1 MHYTLKEVNK
11 SYYFVIFYIV
21 AIVFLLIATFFL
33 CRCSVKTESS
43 VPVVKIDT
51 LYFTKYDTVYVPK
64 IQWKE
69 KIKEVK
75 IIDTVYVSK
84 DTFLEVTQKHYED
97 SIASIYISGI
107 EPELDSV
114 RYFLPT
120 KEVCIKKEIQT
131 TKYKKSGLVFS
142 IGLYCGYGG
151 AINNGVLFMS
161 PEIGVGGSIGWGW
174 IIDTQKQRK

>member
-1 MHYTLKEVNK
+1 MNYKSPYVKK
-11 SYYFVIFYIV
+11 SYYCVFFYIV

-33 CRCSVKTESS
+33 GRCSVKTESS
-43 VPVVKIDT
+43 EPVVKIDT
-51 LYFTKYDTVYVPK
+51 SYFTKYDTVYVHK

-97 SIASIYISGI
+97 SIASIYVSGI

-114 RYFLPT
+114 IYFLPT

-142 IGLYCGYGG
+142 MGLYCGYGA

-161 PEIGVGGSIGWGW
+161 PEIGIGGSIGFGW

>member
-1 MHYTLKEVNK
+1 MNYKSQYVKK
-11 SYYFVIFYIV
+11 SYYCVFIYVV

-33 CRCSVKTESS
+33 GRCSVKTESS
-43 VPVVKIDT
+43 EPVVKIDT
-51 LYFTKYDTVYVPK
+51 SYFTKYDTVYVPK
-64 IQWKE
+64 IQWEE

-97 SIASIYISGI
+97 SIASIYVSGI

-120 KEVCIKKEIQT
+120 KQVCIKQEIQT
-131 TKYKKSGLVFS
+131 TKYEKSGLVFS
-142 IGLYCGYGG
+142 VGLYGGYGT

-161 PEIGVGGSIGWGW
+161 PEIGIGCSIGFGW